1 MVAAT
6 DLPERIRAKKE
17 MAKRARRLALTQ
29 VNDGDRQQLLQLAKE
44 LEAEAEASE
53 PGAGRAL
60 PGTEAV
66 TRPQQQV
73 QQQQAQEPGEPPVQK
88 D

>member
-1 MVAAT
+1 VVAAT
-6 DLPERIRAKKE
+6 DSPERGRAKKE

-29 VNDGDRQQLLQLAKE
+29 VNDGDRQQLLQWAKE
-44 LEAEAEASE
+44 LEAEAEALE
-53 PGAGRAL
+53 PGANRVL
-60 PGTEAV
+60 PGAEAV

-73 QQQQAQEPGEPPVQK
+73 QQQQAQEPGDPPVQK